1 MSVLLIPSRR
11 MYLKPVQSADLLLS
25 VSLAT
30 FRDRDDWI
38 LSLVI
43 TLFLLLLINTSAT
56 HVHRFS
62 LHLTGI
68 FYFLKKI
75 SISGASTSELYASN
89 TDSNINV
96 APQITTRNSFLRQV
110 ATLSG
115 ISVAFLPV
123 AAANAAKYGSFG
135 AGSPEVLDPVD
146 AVVDKELLLTEDI
159 QKSLA
164 SVKQYLA
171 TVNSLKD
178 TLGKDPQ
185 ADVNGFIL
193 KEFDFIKLRTDLNN
207 LGTVFDE
214 DTQRGT
220 DRLIRI
226 ILQDITELSVASK
239 LKAGISR
246 SERRIEAINK
256 KLEKLSKAFEDYLAF
271 AK

>member
-1 MSVLLIPSRR
+1 M
-11 MYLKPVQSADLLLS
+11 
-25 VSLAT
+25 
-30 FRDRDDWI
+30 
-38 LSLVI
+38 
-43 TLFLLLLINTSAT
+43 
-56 HVHRFS
+56 
-62 LHLTGI
+62 
-68 FYFLKKI
+68 
-75 SISGASTSELYASN
+75 
-89 TDSNINV
+89 
-96 APQITTRNSFLRQV
+96 APAITTRNSFLRQV
-110 ATLSG
+110 ATLSS

-135 AGSPEVLDPVD
+135 AGSPEVLNPLD
-146 AVVDKELLLTEDI
+146 AVVDKELLLSEDI

-171 TVNSLKD
+171 TVNSLKE
-178 TLGKDPQ
+178 TLLNDPQ
-185 ADVNGFIL
+185 ADLNGFIT

-239 LKAGISR
+239 LKEGIRR
-246 SERRIEAINK
+246 SERRIEAMNK

>member
-1 MSVLLIPSRR
+1 M
-11 MYLKPVQSADLLLS
+11 
-25 VSLAT
+25 T
-30 FRDRDDWI
+30 F
-38 LSLVI
+38 
-43 TLFLLLLINTSAT
+43 FLN
-56 HVHRFS
+56 V
-62 LHLTGI
+62 
-68 FYFLKKI
+68 
-75 SISGASTSELYASN
+75 SISGASTLELHAAN
-89 TDSNINV
+89 NDDS
-96 APQITTRNSFLRQV
+96 ITTRNGFLRQM
-110 ATLSG
+110 ASLSA
-115 ISVAFLPV
+115 ISVAFLP

-146 AVVDKELLLTEDI
+146 AVVDKELLQSEDV